1 MRYGMLK
8 NFDQLLSQV
17 KDQSPRMIAV
27 AQAEDADV
35 LKALDKAR
43 ALGITQAIL
52 TGHPDKIS
60 KLFRDLKINPG
71 PYQVVAASQENEAVQ
86 KAIELV
92 QSNQAQVLMKG
103 LCSTSSF
110 LKGILDKSTGL
121 RSGKVI
127 SHLAVFESPAYHKL
141 LMMSDA
147 AMNIAPDLATKVAIT
162 ENAIAAAQKLGYKE
176 PKVAIISAV
185 EKVNAEGI
193 PSSADAAIIAK
204 MGDRGQIMGAI
215 IDGPLA
221 VDNALS
227 QESCTVKGLRS
238 PVGGD
243 ADICIVP
250 NIETGNVFY
259 KLLTVLG
266 KCRVAGVIVGART
279 PVILTSRSDSE
290 DSKFMS
296 IVTALKIS

>member
-1 MRYGMLK
+1 MLK
-8 NFDQLLSQV
+8 NFDQLVSQV
-17 KDQSPRMIAV
+17 RDQSPRTIAV
-27 AQAEDADV
+27 AQAEDADI
-35 LKALDKAR
+35 LMALEKAR
-43 ALGITQAIL
+43 ALGIARAIL
-52 TGHPDKIS
+52 TGRQDKIH
-60 KLFRDLKINPG
+60 KLFKELKINPA
-71 PYQVVAASQENEAVQ
+71 PYQLVAASEENEAVQ

-92 QSNQAQVLMKG
+92 QANQAQVVMKG
-103 LCSTSSF
+103 LCATHSF

-121 RSGKVI
+121 RCGKVI
-127 SHLAVFESPAYHKL
+127 SHLAVFESPAYHKVF
-141 LMMSDA
+141 MMSDA
-147 AMNIAPDLATKVAIT
+147 AMNIAPDLAGKVAIT
-162 ENAIAAAQKLGYKE
+162 ENAIDVAHKLGYKL

-204 MGDRGQIMGAI
+204 MGDRGQIKGAV

-227 QESCTVKGLRS
+227 RESCTVKGLRS

-243 ADICIVP
+243 VDICIVP

-266 KCRVAGVIVGART
+266 KARVAGIILGART